1 MNEEERAS
9 QVSALFDGEL
19 EARQSELVLR
29 RIMKDPALRAAWGRY
44 AVIGASLRHEP
55 LSVSALGRDDV
66 AARVASALQA
76 EPELSGQ
83 VAPAASNQ
91 RRWAASAYKALWGT
105 ALAASVAA
113 ASIVVLRMQALPQAG
128 SPALMA
134 NVAPTVPTPVVG
146 RSPDIAPEVRT
157 ASATVA
163 GTVAQQGA
171 QAPAPSYTTPAV
183 NARDSGLPA
192 PLVNYVVAH
201 TEYLTP
207 VMRFNPLSAV
217 MMGSFEPGEELVEAT
232 EAEIGATRR

>member
-19 EARQSELVLR
+19 EASQSELVLR
-29 RIMKDPALRAAWGRY
+29 RIMKDPGLRAAWGRY

-55 LSVSALGRDDV
+55 LSVAALGRDDV

-83 VAPAASNQ
+83 VAPAASN
-91 RRWAASAYKALWGT
+91 RRGWTASAYKALWGT

-113 ASIVVLRMQALPQAG
+113 ASIVVLRMQALPEAG
-128 SPALMA
+128 APALMA
-134 NVAPTVPTPVVG
+134 SAEPASSQPVERSADGAPQ
-146 RSPDIAPEVRT
+146 VRT

-163 GTVAQQGA
+163 GTTGQQVAEA
-171 QAPAPSYTTPAV
+171 TAPSYTTPAV
-183 NARDSGLPA
+183 NARNSGLPA

-217 MMGSFEPGEELVEAT
+217 MMGSFEPGGELVEAT

>member
-19 EARQSELVLR
+19 EDSQSELVLR
-29 RIMKDPALRAAWGRY
+29 RIMRDAGLRAAWGRY

-55 LSVSALGRDDV
+55 LSVALLGRDDL
-66 AARVASALQA
+66 AARVASALTM

-83 VAPAASNQ
+83 ALAGPAPR
-91 RRWAASAYKALWGT
+91 RRWTGTAAKAVFGT

-113 ASIVVLRMQALPQAG
+113 ASILILRMQGDAQPGAA
-128 SPALMA
+128 SPASTSPASMMA
-134 NVAPTVPTPVVG
+134 SVA
-146 RSPDIAPEVRT
+146 APQDVR
-157 ASATVA
+157 ASGFAAAADVA
-163 GTVAQQGA
+163 
-171 QAPAPSYTTPAV
+171 APSYTTPVGSAS
-183 NARDSGLPA
+183 NSGLPA

-201 TEYLTP
+201 SEYLTP

-217 MMGSFEPGEELVEAT
+217 MMGTFEPGEELVEAT